1 MNTSDSQLSSELQEL
16 YLQNKEWLSDIH
28 FLEDETR
35 FFQKLFDKVL
45 SSSIDEDKFEEV
57 KFIDSSLS
65 ELQNRR
71 AKLKT
76 LINSQLQLLQ
86 SLIKD
91 QTQKMDLQFIEANTK
106 ASNEIKALFSS
117 DKLIKKELYTLV
129 EQVILKQKDSHLLN

>member
-16 YLQNKEWLSDIH
+16 YLQNKEWLSDILY
-28 FLEDETR
+28 LEDETR

-76 LINSQLQLLQ
+76 LVNSQIQVLQ
-86 SLIKD
+86 SMMKD
-91 QTQKMDLQFIEANTK
+91 LTQKMDLQFIAANTK

-117 DKLIKKELYTLV
+117 DKLVKKELYTLV
-129 EQVILKQKDSHLLN
+129 ERILLKQKDSHLLN